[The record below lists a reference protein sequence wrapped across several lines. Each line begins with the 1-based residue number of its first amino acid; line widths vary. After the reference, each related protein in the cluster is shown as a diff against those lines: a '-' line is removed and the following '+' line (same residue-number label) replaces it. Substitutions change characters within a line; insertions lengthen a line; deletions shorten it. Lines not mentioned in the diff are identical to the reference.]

1 MFYFG
6 VFKSVCIFDKRKT
19 QNTMKRN
26 AVFQFE
32 NITDEEFIL
41 YAKTCN
47 NNGMTKEEI
56 LLEAECISDLLGL
69 IKMRSIIVGQSFT
82 KTGRKRKDS
91 DLSTLIGN
99 RIGVLIEETKNINK

>member
-6 VFKSVCIFDKRKT
+6 GFKNVCIFDKRKT
-19 QNTMKRN
+19 QNNMKRN

-47 NNGMTKEEI
+47 ENGMSKEEI

-82 KTGRKRKDS
+82 KTGRRRKDA
-91 DLSTLIGN
+91 DLSSLIGN
-99 RIGVLIEETKNINK
+99 RIWLLVEESKNIIK